1 MPHNTRYN
9 AQRQASQ
16 SRTTITA
23 IWLHVNISTCSAVHS
38 SSKIRS
44 ATATIRRLHGF
55 RCSAGP
61 LLIRYRLHSRQTL
74 HIRGG
79 YTLQC
84 CPRPAAA
91 AQPSMHLFGARVH
104 LCGLLLRDLRRSPA
118 AATDYPVHRSASPE
132 NCIFWRGS
140 RARTRPS
147 SWGRAP
153 GALPYPRKNLHLPP

>member
-1 MPHNTRYN
+1 MPHHTRYD

-16 SRTTITA
+16 ARTTITA
-23 IWLHVNISTCSAVHS
+23 IWLHVNISNCSAVHS

-55 RCSAGP
+55 CCSAGP

-79 YTLQC
+79 CTLQC

-91 AQPSMHLFGARVH
+91 AQPSMHLFGAPVRPATA
-104 LCGLLLRDLRRSPA
+104 RSPPQPGRGYGLSSTPLSKSGKLHLLA
-118 AATDYPVHRSASPE
+118 REPRAHSTIQLGE
-132 NCIFWRGS
+132 GS
-140 RARTRPS
+140 RRP
-147 SWGRAP
+147 P
-153 GALPYPRKNLHLPP
+153 LPP